1 MATLAATFGGAKL
14 AMGGEKK
21 QSTTVPPI
29 NAKSSDEEKYIK
41 YVSPP
46 ISSFSTIYT
55 LLLQFGLSVWLENL
69 D

>member
-29 NAKSSDEEKYIK
+29 NAKSYDEEKYIK
-41 YVSPP
+41 YVNLAKP
-46 ISSFSTIYT
+46 TILHIPRLPYFQSKT
-55 LLLQFGLSVWLENL
+55 IESM